1 MFDLKTNTT
10 GTSPTSSTTSTIPR
24 EFDYDFT
31 TGQIILENGSPRIVE
46 GVYAVKIW
54 IYKALSVQR
63 GKYEAYSFNY
73 GQDYEDLIG
82 SGLTLDALK
91 SEARKTTENA
101 LYQNPDILKLYNFN
115 FSIESDKIIV
125 SLTAETKYGNIT
137 MEVNM

>member
-10 GTSPTSSTTSTIPR
+10 ESTTSTILR

-31 TGQIILENGSPRIVE
+31 TGQVILENGSPRIVE
-46 GVYAVKIW
+46 GVYAIKIW

-101 LYQNPDILKLYNFN
+101 LYQNPDILKLYNFD

-137 MEVNM
+137 MEVNV